1 MRTQAREVAFRILFQ
16 KDLRGKKVGEILP
29 LIKIP
34 RVWDEKTI
42 SFFLQLTKG
51 LEEKLEEVDRALA
64 ESIEGWSLARLASVD
79 RNILRIAT
87 YEILFLPEIPVTV
100 AINEAVELG
109 KRYGTE
115 ESGKFINGVLGRLL
129 KKIKNDRETGMN
141 NGH

>member
-1 MRTQAREVAFRILFQ
+1 MRTQAREIAFRILFQ
-16 KDLRGKKVGEILP
+16 KDLRGKKMSEILP
-29 LIKIP
+29 LIKVP
-34 RVWDEKTI
+34 QVWDEKTI
-42 SFFLQLTKG
+42 SFFLKLTKG
-51 LEEKLEEVDRALA
+51 LEEKLEEVDQTLT

-129 KKIKNDRETGMN
+129 KKLGDDRRKDMNDE
-141 NGH
+141 